1 MKSLRYMQSVI
12 CICMTAIMLT
22 GVFSCSDDE
31 KDVEELLPPTI
42 TKVCVWNEENLE
54 WTIPEAGQKV
64 RIGSLLRIEGTNM
77 DKTIA
82 VYING
87 GQVAGFQVETDA
99 IELVIP
105 DIPVD
110 EGEIKEVNLNLI
122 RVVNK
127 AGAATCTAEDF
138 QFFGKQIN
146 VTGFSLTENGGR
158 TWTAVQELPIG
169 GKIRIEGDGLKT
181 ANELYMN
188 GVAIDLT
195 GISAEEK
202 SDAFLIVTIPETL
215 PFGSAVENPDNQNKM
230 RLVTA
235 YDDRKLGCVITGKQ
249 VEITRI
255 TDANG
260 NTITEAGRNSVVVI
274 EGKYFATF
282 QKLSFNN
289 QEIEPMAIESNRIT
303 FTVPVDTENFTVGDG
318 ELTVVNAYD
327 ENGVS
332 HEFTLLGFVPGVT
345 GISYTMPKPGNVIRL
360 TGVNLYDRAKVF
372 FPSSAGEK
380 EGIVQSVSSDATSMD
395 VLVPEGVGDKAGYIR
410 IESEGADVEVK
421 GIVMFYK
428 QGVFLQEFTDEELK
442 LGGPSGSPMAY
453 NKSALYNPDNRPAND
468 THPVNPDYFICFKSS
483 SVPVSTSNHGAYL
496 RFSTRSQLEKLLE
509 KTDIGITKETLIKD
523 IAMQVDM
530 YMPDSWISGMLAW
543 RVNKD
548 GGGLNGTRNINIAPW
563 RVDNPFDFNGE
574 WQTFT
579 YRFTDFILDTAG
591 EAETMTLGAWLSKY
605 AITYTSL
612 FTFSNGNFMYKHGQT
627 ADPQWNCV
635 NITDFEMS
643 LANMRL
649 VPLVPI
655 EL

>member
-1 MKSLRYMQSVI
+1 MGL
-12 CICMTAIMLT
+12 
-22 GVFSCSDDE
+22 FSCSDDNE
-31 KDVEELLPPTI
+31 TAAQLLPPAI
-42 TKVCVWNEENLE
+42 LKVSVWDENSGE
-54 WTIPEAGQKV
+54 WKIPEAESKI
-64 RIGSLLRIEGTNM
+64 RIGTPLRSEGTNM
-77 DKTIA
+77 AQTIA

-87 GQVAGFQVETDA
+87 GLVSGFQAEENA

-138 QFFGKQIN
+138 QFFGRAVT
-146 VTGFSLTENGGR
+146 VTGFSLSENGGR

-169 GKIRIEGDGLKT
+169 GKVRIEGIGLKT
-181 ANELYMN
+181 ANELYIN
-188 GVAIDLT
+188 GASVDLT
-195 GISAEEK
+195 GIPAEEK

-215 PFGSAVENPDNQNKM
+215 PFGSAVGNSDNRNKM

-235 YDDRKLGCVITGKQ
+235 YDDRTLDCIVIGKQ
-249 VEITRI
+249 VEITGI

-260 NTITEAGRNSVVVI
+260 NVITEAGRNSVVVI

-282 QKLSFNN
+282 QRLAFNN
-289 QEIEPMAIESNRIT
+289 QEIVPTTVESNRIT
-303 FTVPVDTENFTVGDG
+303 FTVPVDTEDFTVGGG

-332 HEFTLLGFVPGVT
+332 REFTLLGFVPSVT
-345 GISYTMPKPGNVIRL
+345 EISYTMPKPGNVIRL
-360 TGVNLYDRAKVF
+360 TGVNLYDRAKIF
-372 FPSSAGEK
+372 FPSSTGEK
-380 EGIVQSVSSDATSMD
+380 EGTIQNVSSDATSME

-410 IESEGADVEVK
+410 IESEGANVEVK

-442 LGGPSGSPMAY
+442 LGNPSGSPIVS
-453 NKSALYNPDNRPAND
+453 NKFALYNPDNRPVND
-468 THPVNPDYFICFKSS
+468 VNPVNPDYFIYFKNSS
-483 SVPVSTSNHGAYL
+483 IPVSSSNHGAYL

-509 KTDIGITKETLIKD
+509 KTELEVTKETLVKD
-523 IAMQVDM
+523 IAMQVDV
-530 YMPDSWISGMLAW
+530 YMPELWTSGMLGW

-548 GGGLNGTRNINIAPW
+548 GGGLNGSRTINMAPW
-563 RVDNPFDFNGE
+563 RVNEPFDFNGE
-574 WQTFT
+574 WHTFT
-579 YRFTDFILDTAG
+579 YKFTDFSLEAD
-591 EAETMTLGAWLSKY
+591 EAETMTLGVWLSKY
-605 AITYTSL
+605 AINYTTL
-612 FTFSNGNFMYKHGQT
+612 FTFANGNFMYKSGQT

-635 NITDFEMS
+635 PITDFEMG

-649 VPLVPI
+649 VPLAPI
-655 EL
+655 EFE

>member
-235 YDDRKLGCVITGKQ
+235 YDDRKLDCVITGKQ

-442 LGGPSGSPMAY
+442 LGGPPGSPMAY

>member
-1 MKSLRYMQSVI
+1 
-12 CICMTAIMLT
+12 
-22 GVFSCSDDE
+22 
-31 KDVEELLPPTI
+31 
-42 TKVCVWNEENLE
+42 
-54 WTIPEAGQKV
+54 
-64 RIGSLLRIEGTNM
+64 
-77 DKTIA
+77 
-82 VYING
+82 
-87 GQVAGFQVETDA
+87 
-99 IELVIP
+99 
-105 DIPVD
+105 
-110 EGEIKEVNLNLI
+110 
-122 RVVNK
+122 
-127 AGAATCTAEDF
+127 
-138 QFFGKQIN
+138 
-146 VTGFSLTENGGR
+146 
-158 TWTAVQELPIG
+158 
-169 GKIRIEGDGLKT
+169 
-181 ANELYMN
+181 MN

-215 PFGSAVENPDNQNKM
+215 PFGSAVENPDNRNKM

-235 YDDRKLGCVITGKQ
+235 YDDRRLDCVIAGKQ

-260 NTITEAGRNSVVVI
+260 NAITEAGRNSVVVI

-289 QEIEPMAIESNRIT
+289 QEIEPTAIESNRIT

-442 LGGPSGSPMAY
+442 LGSPSGSPMAY
-453 NKSALYNPDNRPAND
+453 NKSALYSPDNRPAND
-468 THPVNPDYFICFKSS
+468 THPVNPDYFIYFKNNSI
-483 SVPVSTSNHGAYL
+483 PVSTSNHGAYL
-496 RFSTRSQLEKLLE
+496 RFCTRAQIEKVLETNTNL
-509 KTDIGITKETLIKD
+509 TTETLIKD
-523 IAMQVDM
+523 IAMQLDV
-530 YMPDSWISGMLAW
+530 YMPTPWMSGMLAW
-543 RVNKD
+543 RIDKDAGSVN
-548 GGGLNGTRNINIAPW
+548 GSRVLNVAPW
-563 RVDNPFDFNGE
+563 TVGNSFDFGGE
-574 WQTFT
+574 WHTLT
-579 YRFTDFILDTAG
+579 YKLTDFILATS
-591 EAETMTLGAWLSKY
+591 EAEIMTL
-605 AITYTSL
+605 
-612 FTFSNGNFMYKHGQT
+612 
-627 ADPQWNCV
+627 
-635 NITDFEMS
+635 
-643 LANMRL
+643 
-649 VPLVPI
+649 
-655 EL
+655 

>member
-1 MKSLRYMQSVI
+1 MGL
-12 CICMTAIMLT
+12 
-22 GVFSCSDDE
+22 FSCSDDNE
-31 KDVEELLPPTI
+31 TVEQLLPPTI
-42 TKVCVWNEENLE
+42 VKVCVWDEDLEE
-54 WTIPEAGQKV
+54 WIIPEAESKI
-64 RIGSLLRIEGTNM
+64 RIGASLRIEGTYM
-77 DKTIA
+77 AQTIA

-87 GQVAGFQVETDA
+87 GLVSGFQAEENA

-215 PFGSAVENPDNQNKM
+215 PFGSAVENPDNRNKM

-235 YDDRKLGCVITGKQ
+235 YDDRKLDCVIAGKQ

-260 NTITEAGRNSVVVI
+260 NAITEAGRNSVVVI

-289 QEIEPMAIESNRIT
+289 QEIEPTAIESNRIT

-442 LGGPSGSPMAY
+442 LGVSSGSLTQ
-453 NKSALYNPDNRPAND
+453 NKSALYNPANRPVND
-468 THPVNPDYFICFKSS
+468 TDPVNPDYFIYFKNSS
-483 SVPVSTSNHGAYL
+483 IPKNETSGAHGAYL
-496 RFSTRSQLEKLLE
+496 RFSTYEHIKKIL
-509 KTDIGITKETLIKD
+509 KTNAEISNSTLIKNVA
-523 IAMQVDM
+523 IQVDI
-530 YMPDSWISGMLAW
+530 YMPNPWNSGMLAW
-543 RVNKD
+543 RMDKD
-548 GGGLNGTRNINIAPW
+548 GGTLNASRIINIAPW
-563 RVDNPFDFNGE
+563 TVGNPFDFGGE
-574 WQTFT
+574 WYTFT
-579 YRFTDFILDTAG
+579 YKLTDFVLS
-591 EAETMTLGAWLSKY
+591 AEVKD
-605 AITYTSL
+605 TYTLETWLAEYAMKQDSKTGIWSPCISL
-612 FTFSNGNFMYKHGQT
+612 LTFANGNFMRNNGNNT
-627 ADPQWNCV
+627 PDPQWACV
-635 NITDFEMS
+635 DIANFEMGI
-643 LANMRL
+643 ANMRL
-649 VPLVPI
+649 VPLVPVNF
-655 EL
+655 E

>member
-1 MKSLRYMQSVI
+1 MGL
-12 CICMTAIMLT
+12 
-22 GVFSCSDDE
+22 FSCSDDNE
-31 KDVEELLPPTI
+31 TAAQLLPPAI
-42 TKVCVWNEENLE
+42 LKVSVWDENSGE
-54 WTIPEAGQKV
+54 WKIPEAESKI
-64 RIGSLLRIEGTNM
+64 RIGTPLRIEGTNM
-77 DKTIA
+77 AQTIA

-87 GQVAGFQVETDA
+87 GLVSGFQAEENA

-138 QFFGKQIN
+138 QFFGRAVT
-146 VTGFSLTENGGR
+146 VTGFSLSENGGR

-169 GKIRIEGDGLKT
+169 GKVRIEGIGLKT
-181 ANELYMN
+181 ANELYIN
-188 GVAIDLT
+188 GASVDLT
-195 GISAEEK
+195 GIPAEEK

-215 PFGSAVENPDNQNKM
+215 PFGSAVGNSDNRNKM

-235 YDDRKLGCVITGKQ
+235 YDDRTLDCIVTGKQ
-249 VEITRI
+249 VEITGI

-260 NTITEAGRNSVVVI
+260 NVITEAGRNSVVVI

-282 QKLSFNN
+282 QRLAFNN
-289 QEIEPMAIESNRIT
+289 QEIVPTTVESNRIT
-303 FTVPVDTENFTVGDG
+303 FTVPVDTEDFTVGGG

-332 HEFTLLGFVPGVT
+332 REFTLLGFVPSVT
-345 GISYTMPKPGNVIRL
+345 EISYTMPKPGNVIRL
-360 TGVNLYDRAKVF
+360 TGVNLYDRAKIF
-372 FPSSAGEK
+372 FPSSTGEK
-380 EGIVQSVSSDATSMD
+380 EGTIQSVSSDATSME

-410 IESEGADVEVK
+410 IESEGANVEVK

-442 LGGPSGSPMAY
+442 LGNPSGSPIVS
-453 NKSALYNPDNRPAND
+453 NKFALYNPDNRPVND
-468 THPVNPDYFICFKSS
+468 VNPVNPDYFIYFKNSS
-483 SVPVSTSNHGAYL
+483 IPVSSSNHGAYL

-509 KTDIGITKETLIKD
+509 KTELEVTKETLVKD
-523 IAMQVDM
+523 IAMQVDV
-530 YMPDSWISGMLAW
+530 YMPELWTSGMLGW

-548 GGGLNGTRNINIAPW
+548 GGGLNGSRTINMAPW
-563 RVDNPFDFNGE
+563 RVNEPFDFNGE
-574 WQTFT
+574 WHTFT
-579 YRFTDFILDTAG
+579 YKFTDFSLEAD
-591 EAETMTLGAWLSKY
+591 EAETMTLGVWLSKY
-605 AITYTSL
+605 AINYTTL
-612 FTFSNGNFMYKHGQT
+612 FTFANGNFMYKSGQT

-635 NITDFEMS
+635 PITDFEMG

-649 VPLVPI
+649 VPLAPI
-655 EL
+655 EFE

>member
-215 PFGSAVENPDNQNKM
+215 PFGSAVENPDNRNKM

-235 YDDRKLGCVITGKQ
+235 YDDRKLDCVIAGKQ

-260 NTITEAGRNSVVVI
+260 NAITEAGRNSVVVI

-289 QEIEPMAIESNRIT
+289 QEIEPTAIESNRIT
-303 FTVPVDTENFTVGDG
+303 FTVSVDTENFTVGDG

-483 SVPVSTSNHGAYL
+483 SVPVSTSSHGAYL

-530 YMPDSWISGMLAW
+530 YMPTPWISGMLAW

-563 RVDNPFDFNGE
+563 RVDKPFDFNGE

-612 FTFSNGNFMYKHGQT
+612 FTFSNGNFMYKNGQT

-635 NITDFEMS
+635 NITDFEMG

>member
-1 MKSLRYMQSVI
+1 MGL
-12 CICMTAIMLT
+12 
-22 GVFSCSDDE
+22 FSCSDDNE
-31 KDVEELLPPTI
+31 TVAQLLPPAI
-42 TKVCVWNEENLE
+42 LKVSVWDENSGE
-54 WTIPEAGQKV
+54 WKIPEAESKI
-64 RIGSLLRIEGTNM
+64 RIGTPLRIEGTNM
-77 DKTIA
+77 AQTIA

-87 GQVAGFQVETDA
+87 GLVSGFQAEENA

-138 QFFGKQIN
+138 QFFGRAVT
-146 VTGFSLTENGGR
+146 VTGFSLSENGGR

-169 GKIRIEGDGLKT
+169 GKVRIEGIGLKT
-181 ANELYMN
+181 ANELYIN
-188 GVAIDLT
+188 GASVDLT
-195 GISAEEK
+195 GIPAEEK

-215 PFGSAVENPDNQNKM
+215 PFGSAVGNSDNRNKM

-235 YDDRKLGCVITGKQ
+235 YDDRTLDCIVTGKQ
-249 VEITRI
+249 VEITGI

-260 NTITEAGRNSVVVI
+260 NVITEAGRNSVVVI

-282 QKLSFNN
+282 QRLAFNN
-289 QEIEPMAIESNRIT
+289 QEIVPTTVESNRIT
-303 FTVPVDTENFTVGDG
+303 FTVPVDTEDFTVGGG

-332 HEFTLLGFVPGVT
+332 REFTLLGFVPSVT
-345 GISYTMPKPGNVIRL
+345 EISYTMPKPGNVIRL
-360 TGVNLYDRAKVF
+360 TGVNLYDRAKIF
-372 FPSSAGEK
+372 FPSSTGEK
-380 EGIVQSVSSDATSMD
+380 EGTIQSVSSDATSME

-410 IESEGADVEVK
+410 IESEGANIEVK

-442 LGGPSGSPMAY
+442 LGNPSGSPIVS
-453 NKSALYNPDNRPAND
+453 NKFALYNPDNRPVND
-468 THPVNPDYFICFKSS
+468 VNPVNPDYFIYFKNSS
-483 SVPVSTSNHGAYL
+483 IPVSSSNHGAYL

-509 KTDIGITKETLIKD
+509 KTELEVTKETLVKD
-523 IAMQVDM
+523 IAMQVDV
-530 YMPDSWISGMLAW
+530 YMPELWTSGMLGW

-548 GGGLNGTRNINIAPW
+548 GGGLNGSRTINMAPW
-563 RVDNPFDFNGE
+563 RVNEPFDFNGE
-574 WQTFT
+574 WHTFT
-579 YRFTDFILDTAG
+579 YKFTDFSLEAD
-591 EAETMTLGAWLSKY
+591 EAETMTLGVWLSKY
-605 AITYTSL
+605 AINYTTL
-612 FTFSNGNFMYKHGQT
+612 FTFANGNFMYKSGQT

-635 NITDFEMS
+635 PITDFEMG

-649 VPLVPI
+649 VPLAPI
-655 EL
+655 EFE

>member
-230 RLVTA
+230 RLETA
-235 YDDRKLGCVITGKQ
+235 YDDRKLDCVITGKQ